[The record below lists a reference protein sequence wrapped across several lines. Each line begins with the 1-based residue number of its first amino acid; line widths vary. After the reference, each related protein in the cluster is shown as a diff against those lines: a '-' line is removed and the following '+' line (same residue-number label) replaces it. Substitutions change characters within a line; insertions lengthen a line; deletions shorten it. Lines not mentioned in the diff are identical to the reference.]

1 MGGRATLK
9 GRNYVE
15 NRLLMNTLMKYTM
28 NLLKGILKTEAGQAL
43 PMALILLLLGGFLV
57 VPSLVLMTTSLTANR
72 QIDRAN
78 LELYAADAGVENVL
92 WNIQNDPGMLPA
104 QGNTLTLNLQD
115 QAINGMSSVV
125 TTIENLGNHIYRIN
139 STATSAGGHTEVVTS
154 ISCLN
159 FSNLLEGAITSN
171 GDVTIRNSTITGKVY
186 YADDKSITGSTLVPP
201 DPIQETQT
209 NWPTWDD
216 LSPLYLS
223 QVAGHD
229 YTSPN
234 PLYINEMPVR
244 ELGPTYLDG
253 SLTVDNTGTAG
264 LTLTLTGTIY
274 VTENLIFA
282 QAKNYT
288 INLNGH
294 TMFVYGTPDTKDP
307 TKNKYAIDFPSNSI
321 TLMGSGCIIAD
332 GNINFQPG
340 MSASPTDFVLVM
352 SLAGKTTMSPTGN
365 FYGSLVG
372 EAAVELQ
379 NGYLEW
385 NDPSDNGLNFPG
397 TNTGIEGASG
407 EAKVLT
413 YTIQ

>member
-1 MGGRATLK
+1 
-9 GRNYVE
+9 
-15 NRLLMNTLMKYTM
+15 MK
-28 NLLKGILKTEAGQAL
+28 LLKGILKTEAGQAL

-92 WNIQNDPGMLPA
+92 WNIQNNPGILPA
-104 QGNTLTLNLQD
+104 PGPSNTKPLNLQD

-139 STATSAGGHTEVVTS
+139 STATSPGGHTEVVTS

-171 GDVTIRNSTITGKVY
+171 GDVTIRNSTITGNVY

-229 YTSPN
+229 FYPDSIDVDEYKTTGLG
-234 PLYINEMPVR
+234 PLYKV
-244 ELGPTYLDG
+244 GT
-253 SLTVDNTGTAG
+253 LTVDNTNRDNP
-264 LTLTLTGTIY
+264 TLTLNGTIY
-274 VTENLIFA
+274 VTGNLIFSQA
-282 QAKNYT
+282 QNYT
-288 INLNGH
+288 INLNGQ
-294 TMFVYGTPDTKDP
+294 TMFVKGTTGAQ
-307 TKNKYAIDFPSNSI
+307 YAIDMPPNSV
-321 TLMGSGCIIAD
+321 TLMGSGCIIAE

-340 MSASPTDFVLVM
+340 MESEEGDFVLVM
-352 SLAGKTTMSPTGN
+352 SLAGETTMSPNGD
-365 FYGSLVG
+365 FHGSLVG
-372 EAAVELQ
+372 DAAVELQ
-379 NGYLEW
+379 NGDLEW

-413 YTIQ
+413 YTIK